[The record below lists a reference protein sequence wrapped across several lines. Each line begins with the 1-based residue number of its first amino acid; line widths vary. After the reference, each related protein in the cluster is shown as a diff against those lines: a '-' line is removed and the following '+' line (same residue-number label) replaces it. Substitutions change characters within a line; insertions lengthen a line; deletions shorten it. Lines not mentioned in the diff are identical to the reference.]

1 MGRARFRLTLTWS
14 IALAQRYNDDVVVRL
29 LDPTERRVQI
39 SETETPLVIA
49 PRRSSSPQFLRDFLS
64 SNSAQ
69 LTEDIARHGAILLRG
84 FNVDS
89 VAEFEQQVLSIRSMR
104 AMCDMM
110 LKEPGR
116 TRVNG
121 AKYVLHTNS
130 LSKTGGT
137 FDISGFH
144 NENYFSPDVPRYIAF
159 FCIKPS
165 WLGGETG
172 LVNTAK
178 LFEDLPTVVQQKLE
192 ERSYLALQA
201 PLATIAKREGFS
213 EEDFERF
220 CVSAGL
226 PVISSEGTKRLA
238 IFKPSV
244 VHHPLTGER
253 SLMINFPGALGR
265 NLYRPQ
271 MDVFL
276 PDYSGWRWSIHRL
289 FWKYPWVPRF
299 IRKVRRF
306 LSRQKFSKAKA
317 NAVLPPKDLPLPR
330 VGSAFTP
337 EDVDLVASATR
348 RRYSSFLWKRGDIL
362 IIDNLKI
369 AHGGMPGL
377 GPRELRALLCN
388 PVVLDCSRD
397 ALGLQL
403 LANDVKQTL
412 GEQLL
417 VLKNAVATS
426 SGHA

>member
-1 MGRARFRLTLTWS
+1 MVHARFRRTLTWS
-14 IALAQRYNDDVVVRL
+14 IALAHRYDDVIVRL
-29 LDPTERRVQI
+29 LDPTERRVQT

-137 FDISGFH
+137 FDFGGFH

-159 FCIKPS
+159 FCVKPS

-172 LVNTAK
+172 LVNTAR
-178 LFEDLPTVVQQKLE
+178 LFKDLPTVVQQKLE

-403 LANDVKQTL
+403 LANDVKQSL